1 MARGPRQPLRP
12 IGAGESRLA
21 QVADLARSLAEAPWF
36 AACGEPLTAAESEEA
51 RTYLAG
57 LGLDP
62 LPIDTVPGWMEAA
75 ATAQRPDWSRAWW
88 EAEDR
93 AARALQDAAGR
104 EIGET
109 QVLAALSAVTEA
121 AVALH
126 GPAALAAARQ
136 GIADPVL
143 SRVAAGAAALAC
155 HQMGL
160 VQAAGASED
169 HPLAAKYRLFAGG
182 HWLLG
187 VVGERC
193 YLF

>member
-1 MARGPRQPLRP
+1 MARGSRQPLRP
-12 IGAGESRLA
+12 VGAGEHRLA
-21 QVADLARSLAEAPWF
+21 QVAALGRTLAEAPWF
-36 AACGEPLTAAESEEA
+36 AACGEPLTAAESEEVLA
-51 RTYLAG
+51 YLAG

-62 LPIDTVPGWMEAA
+62 LPIDSVASWTDAA
-75 ATAQRPDWSRAWW
+75 GTAQRPDWSRAWW
-88 EAEDR
+88 EAEER
-93 AARALQDAAGR
+93 AARALQDAAGL

-109 QVLAALSAVTEA
+109 RVLAALSAVTEA

-126 GPAALAAARQ
+126 GHAALAAARQ

-160 VQAAGASED
+160 VQAAGARED

-182 HWLLG
+182 RWLLG
-187 VVGERC
+187 VVGGRC